1 MRQACASEF
10 IDTHAVSL
18 SPPRPALISL
28 KIAYKKY
35 CILLPYLAAAFTAQ
49 RPEPSAGGDA
59 RCGYIACVALI
70 WVTAAVRGMRW
81 CAGKSG
87 RRYRV
92 DRSES

>member
-28 KIAYKKY
+28 KITYKKY

-49 RPEPSAGGDA
+49 RPQPSADGDA
-59 RCGYIACVALI
+59 RCDRDTSPALL
-70 WVTAAVRGMRW
+70 
-81 CAGKSG
+81 
-87 RRYRV
+87 
-92 DRSES
+92 